1 MTNTTA
7 CSAEVEKK
15 IDEILSKM
23 TIEEK
28 VGQMQQLAANMDAAK
43 LDKYRKMGTI
53 GSFLHVLGDDTQ
65 KYTDPAK
72 KSRSGI
78 KPIFGIDAIH
88 GHALLKGATV
98 FPSQLAAACTFDEE
112 LVEKMGEV
120 TAVEVAADGL
130 DWVFSPVLCMGRDLR
145 WGRIDETFGEDTEVV
160 ARLGAA
166 IIRGY
171 QKDGLVAACAKHY
184 IAYGEA
190 TGGRDAYDSQVT
202 ERRVREVLLKP
213 FKAAADAGV
222 MSVMTAYGSID
233 GKPLT
238 TSRKWLTDILK
249 TELGFNGLIVT
260 DWDNYRALV
269 HGQRVC
275 EDLCEACK
283 DGILAGNDMCM
294 YTDEFYNAAIEAVK
308 NGEIP
313 MSAIDDSVR
322 RILRMKAR
330 LGLLDGM
337 PARKLP
343 PRSVIGCAEHVAVNY
358 EVAKES
364 AVLLKNNGVLPLGDV
379 KSVAVIGPNADD
391 VGAQYGDWTYYSHPN
406 PNPQAT
412 PKDEVY
418 TLLKGVREVFGGAR
432 VTYAK
437 GCVIEDGDCGADS
450 DKAMDEAV
458 ACAKAADVAV
468 VVIGDRLKYNG
479 EGKDVAQPILRGRQ
493 IELLKRVKAVNHK
506 VVAVLVNGKPLVL
519 SEAEGYCDAIVE
531 TFNGGDMCGLAAA
544 RLIKGEENFGGKLP
558 ISFPCG
564 VGSGPD
570 YYNQYDYWHGGR
582 YADVKHE
589 NPYPFGFGLSYSR
602 FEYSAPVLSAGKAKR
617 DGAVRVSVTVKNASD
632 VDGKET
638 VQLYFRDRVCKM
650 LTPVRKLLDF
660 KKVFIGAGES
670 KTVTFDVAV
679 ADLGYYDENCVY
691 TVDAGA
697 FDFYVSGDGINFG
710 HAELIVE

>member
-1 MTNTTA
+1 MANTA
-7 CSAEVEKK
+7 ARSAEVEKK

-43 LDKYRKMGTI
+43 LDEYRKMGTI
-53 GSFLHVLGDDTQ
+53 GSFLHVLGNDTQ
-65 KYTDPAK
+65 KYIEPAE
-72 KSRSGI
+72 KSRLGI

-98 FPSQLAAACTFDEE
+98 FPSQLAAACTFDEQ

-120 TAVEVAADGL
+120 TAKEVAADGL

-166 IIRGY
+166 IIKGY

-213 FKAAADAGV
+213 FKAAADAEV

-233 GKPLT
+233 GKPFT

-249 TELGFNGLIVT
+249 EELGFNGLIVT
-260 DWDNYRALV
+260 DWDNYKALV

-294 YTDEFYNAAIEAVK
+294 YTDVFYNAAIEAVK

-418 TLLKGVREVFGGAR
+418 TLLKGVREVFGDAR

-493 IELLKRVKAVNHK
+493 IELLKRVKAVNDK

-582 YADVKHE
+582 YADVKPE

-638 VQLYFRDRVCKM
+638 VQLYFRDRVCIM
-650 LTPVRKLLDF
+650 LTPVRKRLDF
-660 KKVFIGAGES
+660 KKGFLGAGES